1 MWKYEFPVNRAGRH
15 YWRLLADN
23 GHTVA
28 TSHED
33 FYSESDAKRAARNV
47 KANAGSAAIESDAD
61 MNTALRTMLAARRR
75 H

>member
-33 FYSESDAKRAARNV
+33 FDSEANAIRAARNV
-47 KANAGSAAIESDAD
+47 KENAGSGAIESDDAT
-61 MNTALRTMLAARRR
+61 MSALRAVLAARRR